1 MTAWKMPR
9 YHKNEAARLR
19 HAIEDAQGELSRT
32 AFPTQMAFLR
42 EKIAKLRKRL
52 DECKG

>member
-1 MTAWKMPR
+1 MIWKIPR

-19 HAIEDAQGELSRT
+19 HAIADAQEELSRT
-32 AFPTQMAFLR
+32 AFPARMTVIR

-52 DECKG
+52 SECRE